1 MRKAQKAS
9 SQTSSTDNP
18 SANAAAGKET
28 AMTSPVLGHQEAFHR
43 INNMSPSFGGQE
55 LASPLNNL
63 TDSTLGEP
71 LNGDGFSEPHIAA
84 TVANDHLWNGRLLP
98 ASTAERHSP
107 VSILGSHETGTVS
120 HGGLLTTNEEISSFE
135 FPTPV
140 SGHSLQNMATN
151 NGPQCDVDMEVPNQ
165 TFDDFWYWLGDF
177 GNDMQGMYGSFE
189 SQSNGLRQLRTAD
202 STEYFG
208 GRAGPEPRDD
218 STGTAYSSD
227 CSEESPDASSPWPL
241 SWTPRQTDAGL
252 PATEAAGIDHSV
264 LEMEN
269 FAHVGRLSF
278 EKYEEIVENLES
290 HANQPIYQFFGNPVL
305 PSAEVMNS
313 FIQLYFEHFH
323 DTMPF
328 VHKPSF
334 DPSKEH
340 WILVLAITATGCRFS
355 RVPRSDLYA
364 LKLTELVR
372 RSIMVVV
379 SQNICVLKSHP
390 RYALIIDIFN
400 LSWK

>member
-1 MRKAQKAS
+1 MA
-9 SQTSSTDNP
+9 T
-18 SANAAAGKET
+18 
-28 AMTSPVLGHQEAFHR
+28 TSPVLGHREAFHR
-43 INNMSPSFGGQE
+43 IDAISPSFGGQE
-55 LASPLNNL
+55 PASPGNNL

-71 LNGDGFSEPHIAA
+71 LKEDGFSEPHRAA
-84 TVANDHLWNGRLLP
+84 TVTNDHLWNGRLHP
-98 ASTAERHSP
+98 APTAEINSTVP
-107 VSILGSHETGTVS
+107 ALAGHETGTVS
-120 HGGLLTTNEEISSFE
+120 HGELLTTDEEISSFE

-140 SGHSLQNMATN
+140 SGHSLQNMVTSI
-151 NGPQCDVDMEVPNQ
+151 GPQSDVDMEIPNQ

-189 SQSNGLRQLRTAD
+189 SQSNGLRQPRTTD

-208 GRAGPEPRDD
+208 GRTGPEPRDD
-218 STGTAYSSD
+218 GTATVYPSE

-241 SWTPRQTDAGL
+241 SWTPRQMDAGL
-252 PATEAAGIDHSV
+252 PATEATGINHSV

-278 EKYEEIVENLES
+278 AKYEEIVENLES
-290 HANQPIYQFFGNPVL
+290 HANQPIYQSFGNPVL

-328 VHKPSF
+328 IHKPSF

-340 WILVLAITATGCRFS
+340 WILVLAIAATGCRFS
-355 RVPRSDLYA
+355 QVPRSDLYG

-379 SQNICVLKSHP
+379 SQHLRVSKNH
-390 RYALIIDIFN
+390 
-400 LSWK
+400 

>member
-1 MRKAQKAS
+1 
-9 SQTSSTDNP
+9 
-18 SANAAAGKET
+18 
-28 AMTSPVLGHQEAFHR
+28 MTSPVLGHREALYR
-43 INNMSPSFGGQE
+43 VNGMSASFGGQE
-55 LASPLNNL
+55 LARPLHNL

-71 LNGDGFSEPHIAA
+71 LNEDGFSEPHTAA
-84 TVANDHLWNGRLLP
+84 TVANDHLWNGRLHP
-98 ASTAERHSP
+98 APTSESNSNVPA
-107 VSILGSHETGTVS
+107 LASHETGTVS
-120 HGGLLTTNEEISSFE
+120 HGDLLTTNEEISSFE

-140 SGHSLQNMATN
+140 SGHSLQNMVTN
-151 NGPQCDVDMEVPNQ
+151 NDPECGIDMEIPNQ

-177 GNDMQGMYGSFE
+177 GSDMQAMYGSFE
-189 SQSNGLRQLRTAD
+189 SQSNGFRQPRTTV

-208 GRAGPEPRDD
+208 GRAGPEPRHD
-218 STGTAYSSD
+218 STATAYPSESSD
-227 CSEESPDASSPWPL
+227 ESPDAPSPWPL
-241 SWTPRQTDAGL
+241 SWTPRQMDAGL
-252 PATEAAGIDHSV
+252 PATEATGIDHSV

-278 EKYEEIVENLES
+278 EKYEEIVENLET
-290 HANQPIYQFFGNPVL
+290 HANQPIYQSFGNPVL

-328 VHKPSF
+328 IHKPSF
-334 DPSKEH
+334 DPSKEN
-340 WILVLAITATGCRFS
+340 WILVLAVAATGCRFS
-355 RVPRSDLYA
+355 QVPRSDLYG

-379 SQNICVLKSHP
+379 SRFIWFPRSHP
-390 RYALIIDIFN
+390 LYVLVINIFR